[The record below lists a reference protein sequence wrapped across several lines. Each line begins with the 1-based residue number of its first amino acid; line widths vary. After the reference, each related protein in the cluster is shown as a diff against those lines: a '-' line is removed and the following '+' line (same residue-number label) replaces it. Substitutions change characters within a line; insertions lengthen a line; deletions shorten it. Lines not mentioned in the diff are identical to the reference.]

1 MRAYCISDNVDT
13 QTGLRLVGIEGVVL
27 HEKEEI
33 LKTLQEKTKDPSIAI
48 IFMTTHAM
56 NEVADVVAKWK
67 MDLKQPLIVEISDR
81 HGSAKISERI
91 DGYISSAIGLK
102 L

>member
-13 QTGLRLVGIEGVVL
+13 QTGLRLAGIEGVVL

-33 LKTLQEKTKDPSIAI
+33 LKTLQEKIKDPSIAI

-91 DGYISSAIGLK
+91 DGYVSSAIGLK

>member
-13 QTGLRLVGIEGVVL
+13 QVGLRLAGIEGVVL

-33 LKTLQEKTKDPSIAI
+33 IKELEKRVADPEIAI
-48 IFMTTHAM
+48 IFMTTQAI
-56 NEVADVVAKWK
+56 NEVAEKVAQWK
-67 MDLKQPLIVEISDR
+67 MSLKQPLIVEISDR

>member
-1 MRAYCISDNVDT
+1 MKAYCISDNVDT
-13 QTGLRLVGIEGVVL
+13 QTGLRLVGIDGVVL

-33 LKTLQEKTKDPSIAI
+33 LKALQEKIKDPSMAI
-48 IFMTTHAM
+48 IFMTTKAM

-67 MDLKQPLIVEISDR
+67 MNLKQPLIVEISDR
-81 HGSAKISERI
+81 HGLAKISERI